1 MTPTTV
7 LDEIINAIEP
17 EEVPVEYIIMARVTD
32 FDGNERIIRGAEIE
46 ALMSDQSRD
55 HRIAD
60 ARIILN
66 VRKIK
71 RALMDEVNRIYDE
84 VNRGMAGPR

>member
-1 MTPTTV
+1 MSPSHI
-7 LDEIINAIEP
+7 LNEIINAIEP

-46 ALMSDQSRD
+46 TLLSARADD
-55 HRIAD
+55 PRIAD

-71 RALMDEVNRIYDE
+71 KAILDEVNRIYDE
-84 VNRGMAGPR
+84 VNRSLLRGS